1 MDMTATATE
10 RATGM
15 KAVVRDKYG
24 APDVLG
30 LQEVAKPE
38 LEDDGSFAEYVC
50 VRMGVARKPS
60 NLTFEEAAAVPVA
73 ALTALQGL
81 RDHGQLQA
89 GHARRRSRDRLHRGG
104 LRPQRPALRRNPGCC
119 GQQVMVAVQARTES
133 ARDTCHC
140 RRTNV

>member
-1 MDMTATATE
+1 MTATATE

-38 LEDDGSFAEYVC
+38 LEDDGSFAKYVC

-89 GHARRRSRDRLHRGG
+89 GHARRRSR
-104 LRPQRPALRRNPGCC
+104 
-119 GQQVMVAVQARTES
+119 
-133 ARDTCHC
+133 
-140 RRTNV
+140 